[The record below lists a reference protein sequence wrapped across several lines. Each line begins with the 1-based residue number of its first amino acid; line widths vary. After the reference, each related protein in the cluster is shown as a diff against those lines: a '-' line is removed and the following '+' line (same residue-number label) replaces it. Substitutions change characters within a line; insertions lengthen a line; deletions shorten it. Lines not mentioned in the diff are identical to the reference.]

1 MATKKTNAARIL
13 DKLGIQYKIAEY
25 EVDETDLSATHLA
38 ETIGQNV
45 DIIFKTLVARGE
57 KSGHAVFI
65 IPGGCEL
72 NLKAA
77 AQALGDKK
85 VAMIQVKELL
95 PLTGY
100 IRGGCSPFGMKKPF
114 PTYIHESVLNHP
126 VVYVS
131 AGVRGMQ
138 LIISPQDLIKA
149 TGAKTWNLVDAGL

>member
-1 MATKKTNAARIL
+1 MALKKTNAARIL

-25 EVDETDLSATHLA
+25 EVDESDLSATHLA

-57 KSGHAVFI
+57 KNGLAVFV
-65 IPGGCEL
+65 IPGGDEL

-77 AQALGDKK
+77 AQAMGDKK

-100 IRGGCSPFGMKKPF
+100 IRGGCSHFGMKKNF

-138 LIISPQDLIKA
+138 LILSPQDLIKA
-149 TGAKTWNLVDAGL
+149 TGAKTWNLVERL